1 MMAHIDHGFWVRY
14 KPEKH
19 PEDAPTNAMFAK
31 RESDNQD
38 WYDYVHPKDK
48 FNPSNVVIAAIWRDY
63 ANGYVVGPAVYDA
76 SLIFPADHI
85 IYEIDDY
92 AGSDP
97 QEDLLNKIYD
107 PKTGVFSDQ
116 PPLESPK
123 NPMMDMI
130 DQILKRLDRLEK
142 KS

>member
-1 MMAHIDHGFWVRY
+1 MMAHIDHGFWIRY
-14 KPEKH
+14 KPEKP
-19 PEDAPTNAMFAK
+19 PEDAPTSALFAK

-76 SLIFPADHI
+76 SMIFPADHI

-107 PKTGVFSDQ
+107 PETGAFLDQ
-116 PPLESPK
+116 PPPPDPPTLTLE
-123 NPMMDMI
+123 
-130 DQILKRLDRLEK
+130 QRVERLEK
-142 KS
+142 LFNER